1 VWGTPGGWQARPR
14 WRTVGGV
21 VPPPA
26 PPRQRVGWVVGW
38 TCTDESARGD
48 TRYLTHMGYS
58 IVSTPS
64 PAKPFFRS
72 DADTFYAQRGDGGE
86 APRSRWALTVCR
98 LEWQGHGQGERQGDA
113 RVRVAIRIC
122 AGMHYILDQLPQPV
136 RGPRSGR
143 GHTLVFTV
151 YIYRGGGEASSARER
166 NKWSVL
172 ESA

>member
-1 VWGTPGGWQARPR
+1 
-14 WRTVGGV
+14 
-21 VPPPA
+21 
-26 PPRQRVGWVVGW
+26 
-38 TCTDESARGD
+38 
-48 TRYLTHMGYS
+48 
-58 IVSTPS
+58 
-64 PAKPFFRS
+64 
-72 DADTFYAQRGDGGE
+72 
-86 APRSRWALTVCR
+86 
-98 LEWQGHGQGERQGDA
+98 
-113 RVRVAIRIC
+113 VRVAIRIC

>member
-26 PPRQRVGWVVGW
+26 PPRQRVGWLVGW

-64 PAKPFFRS
+64 PKRSRFFDRMQTHFTRNAVMGVKPRS
-72 DADTFYAQRGDGGE
+72 AVAVGILTVPTRMARPWARRTTRRCACACGDKRCTEGGE
-86 APRSRWALTVCR
+86 FDS
-98 LEWQGHGQGERQGDA
+98 EGENRFFEDTKVPIEGRRQA
-113 RVRVAIRIC
+113 
-122 AGMHYILDQLPQPV
+122 
-136 RGPRSGR
+136 
-143 GHTLVFTV
+143 
-151 YIYRGGGEASSARER
+151 
-166 NKWSVL
+166 NKS
-172 ESA
+172 